1 MSQQPIII
9 GKLLIIMKA
18 VGTIEE
24 KNIRRRPRNTPG
36 KRMGTP
42 PLHIRI
48 QTNRNS
54 TSVTLCVKAAAASL
68 AAVLRFERLRRH
80 PLPPLIRLV
89 LTRPE
94 RPARCTDRGR
104 ADVLPSKDAPLQRL
118 PSGS

>member
-1 MSQQPIII
+1 MADTKHPSSEHHHNAAAHQSRQQPIII

-24 KNIRRRPRNTPG
+24 KNIRRRPRNTAG

-68 AAVLRFERLRRH
+68 AAVLRLREAT
-80 PLPPLIRLV
+80 PPS
-89 LTRPE
+89 
-94 RPARCTDRGR
+94 AAS
-104 ADVLPSKDAPLQRL
+104 ADPP
-118 PSGS
+118 GSYPP